1 MKKLFQEFK
10 TFIARGNVLDMA
22 VGVIVG
28 SAFTAIVTA
37 LSNNILK
44 PVINWLLALVFGS
57 SSLTDI
63 YTYLKKVTDASGAVD
78 LTQSIYIDWG
88 AFINAIINF
97 ILIAFVLFLIL
108 KVINIVKAKNDDLM
122 KYGKTEA
129 QRAAIKKE
137 MKQKGLNFKDK
148 AAVDAYIA
156 ELKAQEDAAK
166 EEEEAKVKAEAEE
179 AKKHS
184 TEGLLEEIKTLLES
198 KLQSK

>member
-166 EEEEAKVKAEAEE
+166 EEEEAKVKEEAEE

>member
-166 EEEEAKVKAEAEE
+166 AEEEAKVKAEAEE

-184 TEGLLEEIKTLLES
+184 TEGLLEEIKALLES